1 MRMMTLNSQSQRINT
16 VKNVTISNAFNTKI
30 SFPNIFH
37 SPNRPKITKYKN
49 KNLFILK
56 KDNRKHPE
64 IHSPLIYRNRGIQN
78 LNMVKILTF
87 EDTINDIINTD
98 LLLEKQKEKI
108 DNNKTIKLLRLGL
121 YKKKEKNE
129 NDDDNNNIND
139 NNKDKENLFNNI
151 LEKEKE
157 NEEDLEKMENENREK
172 EMKLEKKY
180 KDKLLDLE
188 NIKNECNNI
197 NQKIININDK
207 IEDNQLE
214 TNILSNYAD
223 EFDKKYEKQISQNI
237 NDKNNN
243 KNNEEN
249 LVVKKSNEISEANK
263 KKEKQFEKLNKLIIY
278 KQQREDKKKYLKER
292 IFEQEKIKEE
302 LEKELINKKNLYNKY
317 KKEVDIIKKQL
328 INSYHLKLYEGL
340 IAHNEGLSSIIKDI
354 WNLGVNVNVSFMPT
368 FLDDLSIE
376 FLFQRAKYSI
386 EVAKIR
392 QVITINEK
400 ELALFLKEWKLN
412 NIEINNTLNKK
423 SGKGFYDKND
433 EHKNTI
439 NSLNEKELFKTKISD
454 MSISYLDPYPKT
466 KEFIIEYKKKHPQL
480 FHRDM
485 PEVDVK
491 HLKFKSLNIPSKILE
506 KNKTIEKMKY
516 LLGLK
521 IDQNKQKDKNEVQ
534 RLNKEFIKNN
544 YQERY
549 KINVE
554 NLFGALF
561 GDKKNEML
569 IYYSKLEKE
578 FRDGKKTIQ
587 FHTKNHKIK

>member
-1 MRMMTLNSQSQRINT
+1 M
-16 VKNVTISNAFNTKI
+16 
-30 SFPNIFH
+30 
-37 SPNRPKITKYKN
+37 N
-49 KNLFILK
+49 KNLLTLK
-56 KDNRKHPE
+56 KDKIKHSE
-64 IHSPLIYRNRGIQN
+64 IHSPIIHRNRGIHN

-87 EDTINDIINTD
+87 EDKINDIINTD

-129 NDDDNNNIND
+129 NDDDDDNKTNNNNND
-139 NNKDKENLFNNI
+139 TNKDKDNPFNNI

-157 NEEDLEKMENENREK
+157 NEEDLEKIENENREK

-180 KDKLLDLE
+180 KDKLLDLV
-188 NIKNECNNI
+188 NIKNECINI

-214 TNILSNYAD
+214 TNILSNFAE
-223 EFDKKYEKQISQNI
+223 EFDKKYERKISQTFNEKN

-243 KNNEEN
+243 NNINNDDEN
-249 LVVKKSNEISEANK
+249 FVVKKSNELSEANK

-278 KQQREDKKKYLKER
+278 KQQREDKKKYLKEL
-292 IFEQEKIKEE
+292 IYEQEKKKQE
-302 LEKELINKKNLYNKY
+302 LENELINKKNLCNKY
-317 KKEVDIIKKQL
+317 KKEVDIIKKEL

-340 IAHNEGLSSIIKDI
+340 ISHNEGLSSIIKDI
-354 WNLGVNVNVSFMPT
+354 WNLGVNVDVKFMPT
-368 FLDDLSIE
+368 YLDDLSIA
-376 FLFQRAKYSI
+376 FLFQRAKHSI
-386 EVAKIR
+386 EIAKIR
-392 QVITINEK
+392 QVITMNEK
-400 ELALFLKEWKLN
+400 ELTLFLKEWKLN
-412 NIEINNTLNKK
+412 NVEINNTLNKK
-423 SGKGFYDKND
+423 SNKGFYNKND

-439 NSLNEKELFKTKISD
+439 NSINEKELFKTKISD

-480 FHRDM
+480 FQKDL

-491 HLKFKSLNIPSKILE
+491 NLKFKSLNIPSKILE
-506 KNKTIEKMKY
+506 KNKNIEKMKY

-534 RLNKEFIKNN
+534 RLNKEFTKNN
-544 YQERY
+544 YQEKY

-578 FRDGKKTIQ
+578 FRDGKRTIQ
-587 FHTKNHKIK
+587 FHTKSNKLK

>member
-1 MRMMTLNSQSQRINT
+1 MRMRTLVNKNINKI
-16 VKNVTISNAFNTKI
+16 KNITISNEFNPKV

-37 SPNRPKITKYKN
+37 SPNRPKLFKN
-49 KNLFILK
+49 KNLFTLK
-56 KDNRKHPE
+56 KDKNSE
-64 IHSPLIYRNRGIQN
+64 IKSPIIHRNKPIQN
-78 LNMVKILTF
+78 LKMVKMLTF

-108 DNNKTIKLLRLGL
+108 DNNKAIKLLRLGL

-129 NDDDNNNIND
+129 NDDYDTNNNND
-139 NNKDKENLFNNI
+139 NNNKDKDNQFNNI
-151 LEKEKE
+151 IEKEKE
-157 NEEDLEKMENENREK
+157 NEEDLEKMENENRDK
-172 EMKLEKKY
+172 DMKLEKKY
-180 KDKLLDLE
+180 KDKLLELV
-188 NIKNECNNI
+188 NIKKEC
-197 NQKIININDK
+197 ININHKIIKLNDQ

-214 TNILSNYAD
+214 TNILSNYAE
-223 EFDKKYEKQISQNI
+223 EFDKKYEKKISQNI
-237 NDKNNN
+237 NDKINNN
-243 KNNEEN
+243 NNNEN
-249 LVVKKSNEISEANK
+249 LIVKKSNEINEANK

-278 KQQREDKKKYLKER
+278 KQQREDKKKYLKET
-292 IFEQEKIKEE
+292 INEQEKIKEE
-302 LEKELINKKNLYNKY
+302 LENELRNKRNLYNKC

-354 WNLGVNVNVSFMPT
+354 WNLGVNVNINFMPSY
-368 FLDDLSIE
+368 LDDLSIE

-386 EVAKIR
+386 EIAKIR
-392 QVITINEK
+392 QVISIKEK
-400 ELALFLKEWKLN
+400 ELALYLKEWKLN
-412 NIEINNTLNKK
+412 NIEMNNTLHKK
-423 SGKGFYDKND
+423 STKGFYANTD

-439 NSLNEKELFKTKISD
+439 NSLNEKEFFKTKISD

-466 KEFIIEYKKKHPQL
+466 KEFIIEYRRKHPQL
-480 FHRDM
+480 FQKDL
-485 PEVDVK
+485 PEVDAK
-491 HLKFKSLNIPSKILE
+491 HLKFRSLNIPSTILE
-506 KNKTIEKMKY
+506 KNKNIERMKY
-516 LLGLK
+516 LLGIK
-521 IDQNKQKDKNEVQ
+521 IDQNKQKDKTEVQ

-544 YQERY
+544 YQEKY